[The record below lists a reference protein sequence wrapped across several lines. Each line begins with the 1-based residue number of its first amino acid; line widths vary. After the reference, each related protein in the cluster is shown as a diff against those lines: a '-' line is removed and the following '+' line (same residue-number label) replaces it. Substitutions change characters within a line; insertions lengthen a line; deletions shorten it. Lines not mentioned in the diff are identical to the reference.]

1 MTSNEP
7 FQHKRSLYN
16 TCDPHYLRQM
26 REAAGMDWVV
36 LARIACLSVAQVQ
49 ALERD
54 GDENFF
60 YSDAIKR
67 QAYKRVL
74 MVLGA
79 EPPTVEM
86 PEALHDVDKVAEA
99 HRDTLAQIVAMSEQP
114 AMGRSNLEWVR
125 AGLSSL
131 QAHKQLLSV
140 LLLLTVAIV
149 WFVLRSPQISFQAVP
164 APQTFL
170 PPTAPA
176 PAPAP
181 APPASVTDVPVVSSV
196 GACAYSNEPMSE
208 LTSFVARKEGR
219 YVYLV
224 SATDTEVCVVDGN
237 KEATRLQLKAGEDR
251 SVHGI
256 PPWQV
261 SGSNLQKI
269 QIYFQGG
276 RVSLPD
282 NASRVKLVEV
292 PVAR

>member
-149 WFVLRSPQISFQAVP
+149 WFVLRSPQISVQAVP

-170 PPTAPA
+170 PPT
-176 PAPAP
+176 APAP

-224 SATDTEVCVVDGN
+224 STTDTEVCVVDGN

-282 NASRVKLVEV
+282 AASRVKLVEV

>member
-26 REAAGMDWVV
+26 REAAGMDLVV

-99 HRDTLAQIVAMSEQP
+99 HRSTLAQIVAMSEQP
-114 AMGRSNLEWVR
+114 AMSRSNFEWVR

-131 QAHKQLLSV
+131 QAHKQLLSA

-149 WFVLRSPQISFQAVP
+149 WFVLRSPQISVQAVP

-170 PPTAPA
+170 PPTA

-224 SATDTEVCVVDGN
+224 STTDTEVCVVDGN
-237 KEATRLQLKAGEDR
+237 KEATRLQFKAGEDR

>member
-149 WFVLRSPQISFQAVP
+149 WFVLRSPQISVQAVP
-164 APQTFL
+164 APQTVL
-170 PPTAPA
+170 PSAVPA
-176 PAPAP
+176 PAPSAP
-181 APPASVTDVPVVSSV
+181 QVPVVVSA
-196 GACAYSNEPMSE
+196 GACAYSNEPMLE

-282 NASRVKLVEV
+282 AASRVKLVEV